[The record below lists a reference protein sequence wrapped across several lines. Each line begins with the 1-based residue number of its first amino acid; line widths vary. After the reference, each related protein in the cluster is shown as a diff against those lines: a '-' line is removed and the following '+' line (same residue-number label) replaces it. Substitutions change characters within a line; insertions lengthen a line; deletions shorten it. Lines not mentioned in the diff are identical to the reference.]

1 MYIQYNVMRFNT
13 LFIIFTLDIKQC
25 PIYMPLKNSVV
36 ETFSNN
42 FPKLI
47 NNSSS
52 LNSINHKCDGVCIS
66 DINWYRC
73 CNFNFP
79 FIFLVSVSVEKIAG
93 CTCVYSV
100 SNTEDHIQSYFQHL
114 KLCQIFSALSLKI
127 VMTCLPFH
135 L

>member
-1 MYIQYNVMRFNT
+1 MS
-13 LFIIFTLDIKQC
+13 
-25 PIYMPLKNSVV
+25 LKNSLV

-52 LNSINHKCDGVCIS
+52 LNNVNHKCDGVCIS
-66 DINWYRC
+66 EINWYRC

-79 FIFLVSVSVEKIAG
+79 LSLVSVLVEKIG
-93 CTCVYSV
+93 VLVCIVCETPKKTF
-100 SNTEDHIQSYFQHL
+100 NHFPTP
-114 KLCQIFSALSLKI
+114 QIVPNISALSLKI